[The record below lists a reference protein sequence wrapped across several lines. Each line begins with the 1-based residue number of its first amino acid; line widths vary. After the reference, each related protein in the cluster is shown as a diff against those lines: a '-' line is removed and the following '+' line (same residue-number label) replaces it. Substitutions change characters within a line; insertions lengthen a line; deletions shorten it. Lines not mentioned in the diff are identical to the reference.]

1 MRANATA
8 GSFAG
13 VLRNVGLRI
22 GVGILVGALVLR
34 DPPDDRLAD
43 IDADAN
49 EDTDSELEDAG
60 FGRGKYVETPR
71 SAVRLIRDRTDLA
84 APGAVRD
91 VRRDFGSGPHAR
103 GEPGPVRRNVG
114 LSAVIATVDATL
126 LPIAD
131 GVGRLS
137 VGGPSDRFG
146 RERSMGVAF
155 GLCGVGLF
163 ALTGA
168 GTIGTAAGFV
178 GSVALASLF
187 EGTQYSVMASTVGAT
202 TARST
207 RSPIARRNG
216 ADIATRRGFG

>member
-1 MRANATA
+1 M
-8 GSFAG
+8 F
-13 VLRNVGLRI
+13 
-22 GVGILVGALVLR
+22 VGISGAGLM
-34 DPPDDRLAD
+34 
-43 IDADAN
+43 
-49 EDTDSELEDAG
+49 
-60 FGRGKYVETPR
+60 
-71 SAVRLIRDRTDLA
+71 LA
-84 APGAVRD
+84 ANLVPLA
-91 VRRDFGSGPHAR
+91 
-103 GEPGPVRRNVG
+103 ENVG
-114 LSAVIATVDATL
+114 LSAVIATVATTL

-187 EGTQYSVMASTVGAT
+187 EGTQYSVMASTVGTT